1 MSKKE
6 DTSKITQKNS
16 IPGDRYLRLET
27 VMLESKFNTDLSFFV
42 FFLLIPK
49 Y

>member
-16 IPGDRYLRLET
+16 VPGDRYSRLET
-27 VMLESKFNTDLSFFV
+27 VMLESRFNTNLSFF
-42 FFLLIPK
+42 FFLLIPN